1 MFPGLVEIPSAQRIT
16 WLSGSV
22 SSSLGELWKL
32 NQSWFLE
39 GAGDLV
45 SRL

>member
-1 MFPGLVEIPSAQRIT
+1 MGYGVVFRVLAGFRMSGLRVA
-16 WLSGSV
+16 SGLRLKIE
-22 SSSLGELWKL
+22 SL
-32 NQSWFLE
+32 LE

>member
-1 MFPGLVEIPSAQRIT
+1 MVEVLGFYGL
-16 WLSGSV
+16 GC
-22 SSSLGELWKL
+22 LGLQGL
-32 NQSWFLE
+32 GNLLE